1 MKQLHKK
8 IRLTALLLL
17 LPTLLGC
24 FAGCVKEP
32 AEPASGT
39 SKPTSEPT
47 SGTSEPTSEPVTPKG
62 VVDLTPA
69 PLTPAEPIADGELPA
84 SGALKLK
91 KEGAASIPADFFEKP
106 MLVRDGAI
114 AVLFDGS
121 SSEKGIDAEGCE
133 VSFTVKT
140 QAGAVVAEG
149 VSTTDTAKFP
159 ELVGENGLLGVSF
172 DCDLAFEKFDKY
184 KISLAFTDKNGAAYT
199 LDDAELYYGLQYFGI
214 TPELFDFTAENI
226 ATKMGKS
233 LITQTAT
240 IAGVEFT
247 FVVNLAKWDGN
258 TKPAQIITC
267 THLFWYC
274 YPRMYFRFGED
285 VGSPTKVTLAFE
297 NEGYEIAS
305 TGGDFVHIHDKWLR
319 DHKTDYD
326 CLTHEFAH
334 VIQNGWNGDYCE
346 YSGYIERFADY
357 CRYVYAYNNGNF
369 NDTGWEMQTVD
380 GEGTLE
386 TSVRFLAWL
395 DYNYS
400 TPEIDM
406 IDRWFHACYDKH
418 YRANNWDQAW
428 AEITAGTPIEGKTGI
443 ELFQAFQKDE
453 FAKLRT
459 GAKRRGGTSEFE
471 EKYGARAK
479 LRDRLV

>member
-8 IRLTALLLL
+8 MRLTALLLL
-17 LPTLLGC
+17 LPTLLCC
-24 FAGCVKEP
+24 FAGCENTP
-32 AEPASGT
+32 A
-39 SKPTSEPT
+39 
-47 SGTSEPTSEPVTPKG
+47 EPTSEPSSAPVSEVSSETPATSEKVVPKG
-62 VVDLTPA
+62 VVDLNPA

-91 KEGAASIPADFFEKP
+91 KDGAATIPAAFYEKP
-106 MLVRDGAI
+106 ILVRDGAI
-114 AVLFDGS
+114 AVLFDGTS
-121 SSEKGIDAEGCE
+121 AEKGIAADGCE
-133 VSFTVKT
+133 MSFTVKT
-140 QAGAVVAEG
+140 LPGVTVAEG
-149 VSTTDTAKFP
+149 KSVTDAAKFP

-172 DCDLAFEKFDKY
+172 DCDIEFDRFDKY
-184 KISLAFTDKNGAAYT
+184 KLSLSFTDKNGAAYT
-199 LDDAELYYGLQYFGI
+199 LEDAELYYGLQYFGI

-247 FVVNLAKWDGN
+247 FIVNLAKWNGY
-258 TKPAQIITC
+258 TKPAQIVEC

-274 YPRMYFRFGED
+274 YPRMYFRFGQD

-297 NEGYEIAS
+297 DEGYEIAS

-334 VIQNGWNGDYCE
+334 VIQNGWDGNYCE

-369 NDTGWEMQTVD
+369 NDTGWGMQTVD

-386 TSVRFLAWL
+386 TSVRVLAWL
-395 DYNYS
+395 DYNFS

-418 YRANNWDQAW
+418 YRSNNWDEAW
-428 AEITAGTPIEGKTGI
+428 AEITAGTPIEGRTGLT
-443 ELFQAFQKDE
+443 LFKQFKADE

-459 GAKRRGGTSEFE
+459 GTKRRGGVSEFE
-471 EKYGARAK
+471 EKYGTRAK